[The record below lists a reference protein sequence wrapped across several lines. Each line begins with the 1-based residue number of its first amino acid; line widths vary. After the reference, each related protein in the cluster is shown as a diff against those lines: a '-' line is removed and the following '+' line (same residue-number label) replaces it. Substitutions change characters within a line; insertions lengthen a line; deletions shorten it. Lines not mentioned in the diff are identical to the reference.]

1 MVLCTAVLRSGNPCQ
16 STAKYDGPHNAT
28 LCGRHI
34 RTCGREDCAV
44 CLTEIR
50 TKASCKMLGK
60 CGHAF
65 HKRCIRNWLSRGVL
79 TCPVCRAPCVA
90 ELREM
95 RGTLTNKLQT
105 LLRTLPPPPGAFF
118 PAYVIGILTS
128 PPVQEALQLDDDR
141 VQMIIDVAYA
151 HETEGM
157 FYRALR
163 ANFI

>member
-1 MVLCTAVLRSGNPCQ
+1 
-16 STAKYDGPHNAT
+16 
-28 LCGRHI
+28 
-34 RTCGREDCAV
+34 
-44 CLTEIR
+44 
-50 TKASCKMLGK
+50 MLGK

>member
-1 MVLCTAVLRSGNPCQ
+1 
-16 STAKYDGPHNAT
+16 
-28 LCGRHI
+28 
-34 RTCGREDCAV
+34 
-44 CLTEIR
+44 
-50 TKASCKMLGK
+50 
-60 CGHAF
+60 
-65 HKRCIRNWLSRGVL
+65 
-79 TCPVCRAPCVA
+79 
-90 ELREM
+90 M